1 MKRLR
6 ERETRKKQSCVFLV
20 LLFERK
26 QLTAGKRRERTVGS
40 SREER
45 KREACGLFF
54 SSWTSSRARKG
65 QKKKEEN
72 LTKKFKNP

>member
-26 QLTAGKRRERTVGS
+26 QLTAGKRRERELWALLGRS
-40 SREER
+40 AGER
-45 KREACGLFF
+45 RVRPFLFF
-54 SSWTSSRARKG
+54 LDFFSCEKRA
-65 QKKKEEN
+65 KKKGRESY
-72 LTKKFKNP
+72 